1 VARPFAGP
9 DGAFLTDAVSFPK
22 RGGHSVG
29 VQRQYG
35 GALGNKAKP
44 GHAWRRGK
52 CAGAGPVWLLAAEPA
67 DGTAGYALSGLPA
80 DTTCQ
85 AAARR
90 WKGRWPAGR
99 GYPPVKEGLGLDH
112 FGGRPWRGPHRHAAL
127 TFLAHGFRPPER
139 VATPPAPHRRGKKGA
154 RGGPSRASGGHSSAR
169 SPRRPG
175 RTVPIAGH
183 GSCTQSESNGVVLRC
198 PPVFGGPK
206 CEPSDLI
213 SPDFLAV
220 SRPRL
225 WSIRRPASRRTG
237 RPPAS
242 TPPTPAW

>member
-1 VARPFAGP
+1 LRRYRATVARPFAGP

-112 FGGRPWRGPHRHAAL
+112 FEGRPWRGPHRHAAL

-183 GSCTQSESNGVVLRC
+183 GSCTQSESNGVVLE
-198 PPVFGGPK
+198 PIPK
-206 CEPSDLI
+206 PL
-213 SPDFLAV
+213 
-220 SRPRL
+220 RPCR
-225 WSIRRPASRRTG
+225 
-237 RPPAS
+237 
-242 TPPTPAW
+242 